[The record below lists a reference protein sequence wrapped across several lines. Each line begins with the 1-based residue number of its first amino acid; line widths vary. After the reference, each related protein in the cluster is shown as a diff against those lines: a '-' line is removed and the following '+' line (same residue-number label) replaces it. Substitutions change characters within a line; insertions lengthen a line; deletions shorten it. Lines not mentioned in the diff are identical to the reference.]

1 MFDDVK
7 TISIN
12 NMPSQGQ
19 LKCNL
24 LFEYYT
30 YKLSSVFEHLLPI
43 VILRVKLLQEPFAF
57 VCKNKQKH
65 LGTIKDSL

>member
-1 MFDDVK
+1 MFPPQLFQLFDDFK

-19 LKCNL
+19 LKYNL

-43 VILRVKLLQEPFAF
+43 VIL
-57 VCKNKQKH
+57 
-65 LGTIKDSL
+65 